1 MRRLSAMTALAP
13 PGPRSLATVVNRW
26 ARSISRSF
34 ITGKIRVGCAQEQ
47 DCLNCCFQVIIT
59 NSPPTGCRKGVAII
73 GFHGGLSTQ
82 LPRGISFMAEH
93 LSMAEEVIKLIKK
106 LKKYDWQIVIK

>member
-1 MRRLSAMTALAP
+1 M
-13 PGPRSLATVVNRW
+13 
-26 ARSISRSF
+26 
-34 ITGKIRVGCAQEQ
+34 
-47 DCLNCCFQVIIT
+47 
-59 NSPPTGCRKGVAII
+59 AII